1 MTEKMAISD
10 KILYG
15 GLLAAAGGF
24 DSYTF
29 LVHGQVFAGLQTGN
43 LILLGDAYW
52 SNEMGGINA
61 THYPYP
67 SFYVGNDFN
76 AGCAASFQGS

>member
-29 LVHGQVFAGLQTGN
+29 LVHGQLFAG
-43 LILLGDAYW
+43 
-52 SNEMGGINA
+52 
-61 THYPYP
+61 
-67 SFYVGNDFN
+67 
-76 AGCAASFQGS
+76 

>member
-43 LILLGDAYW
+43 LILLG
-52 SNEMGGINA
+52 
-61 THYPYP
+61 THIGQMKWAVLMQHITPILA
-67 SFYVGNDFN
+67 FMLGTILTRVVQ
-76 AGCAASFQGS
+76 ASFQGS